1 MQNEYEKSLNEMLVE
16 GFRAVLQIEERQI
29 RSAHGI
35 DLTINELH
43 MIEAIGK
50 RASGIQVKDIAREL
64 QITLPSVSV
73 ATQKLEKKGYITRSR
88 GIEDGRSV
96 RIELTRKGKR
106 INTIHAYFHE
116 RMVRSIT
123 ETLPEEDRDVFFN
136 AISKLDQFFKDQL
149 VRLQ

>member
-1 MQNEYEKSLNEMLVE
+1 MQNDYEKALNEMLVE

-43 MIEAIGK
+43 MIETIGK
-50 RASGIQVKDIAREL
+50 SALGVQVKDIAREL

-73 ATQKLEKKGYITRSR
+73 ATQKLEKKGYIIRNK
-88 GIEDGRSV
+88 GISDGRSV
-96 RIELTRKGKR
+96 CIQLTRKGRR
-106 INTIHAYFHE
+106 INNIHAYFHE

-123 ETLPEEDRDVFFN
+123 ATLPEEDRDVFFN
-136 AISKLDQFFKDQL
+136 AIFKLDQFFKDQL
-149 VRLQ
+149 GKLK